1 MRNYAIYLR
10 KSRKDLD
17 LEALGQGETLSRHR
31 TALLELAE
39 RQNLTISHI
48 YEEIVS
54 GESIA
59 NRPQMQRLL
68 DDVYSGC
75 YAGVLVMEIERLAR
89 GNTKDQGEV
98 TEAFASSHT
107 LIVTPTKTYDPD
119 NEFDEEYFE
128 FGLFMSRREYKT
140 IRRRMQRG
148 LISSIQE
155 GNYVGSLP
163 PYGYDIVRLNKKE
176 RTLVCNDQSPV
187 VVQMFDWL
195 VNDHLTCGQI
205 ARRLTQS
212 GIPTQT
218 GKSEW
223 NRATVKDIL
232 QNDLYTGKV
241 RWNRRKVSKSR
252 SSSGSSQIVKHRNVS
267 SDYLLV
273 EGKHPALISQDQF
286 DAAQRMFSHHPPIN
300 ANAKQI
306 NPFSGLVKC
315 ANCGR
320 SITYAG
326 YKHKKGSVRPRLV
339 HVESMTCKVK
349 SCFYDDFLS
358 AVIAALQSCVD
369 DFIVQQKNFCN
380 SEAVEKRQ
388 AQREILERELESQ
401 RKKRDSLFEYLEAGL
416 YSPDEFLERKNILTE
431 RISRL
436 SDSLNNLPEVT
447 VPDYETKIR
456 TYSEVV
462 SSLQDDSISASE
474 KSILLRSVISRIDY
488 SCEDLGRGKG
498 GVPILD
504 IHFVK

>member
-1 MRNYAIYLR
+1 MKNYAIYLR

-31 TALLELAE
+31 SALLELAE

-68 DDVYSGC
+68 DDVYASC

-89 GNTKDQGEV
+89 GNTRDQGEV
-98 TEAFASSHT
+98 SEAFASSHT
-107 LIVTPTKTYDPD
+107 LIVTPAKTYDPD

-148 LISSIQE
+148 LIASIQE
-155 GNYVGSLP
+155 GNYLGSLP

-205 ARRLTQS
+205 ARRLTES
-212 GIPTQT
+212 GIPTRT

-232 QNDLYTGKV
+232 QNNLYTGKI
-241 RWNRRKVSKSR
+241 RWNRRKVTKSR
-252 SSSGSSQIVKHRNVS
+252 SSSGSTQIVKHRNSS
-267 SDYLLV
+267 SDYLIV
-273 EGKHPALISQDQF
+273 EGKHPALISQEQF
-286 DAAQRMFSHHPPIN
+286 DAAQKLFGQHAPVN
-300 ANAKQI
+300 ADGKLI
-306 NPFSGLVKC
+306 YPFAGLVKC
-315 ANCGR
+315 AHCGKAI
-320 SITYAG
+320 SYAS
-326 YKHKKGSVRPRLV
+326 YNHKHGKVRPRLI
-339 HVESMTCKVK
+339 HAESMHCKVK

-358 AVIAALQSCVD
+358 AVIHALQSCVD
-369 DFIVQQKNFCN
+369 GFTIQQKDF
-380 SEAVEKRQ
+380 SLSDAAAKRQ
-388 AQREILERELESQ
+388 AQRETLERELDVQ
-401 RKKRDSLFEYLEAGL
+401 MKKRDSLFEYLESGL
-416 YSPDEFLERKNILTE
+416 YSPDEFLSRKRILTE
-431 RISRL
+431 RIERL

-447 VPDYETKIR
+447 VPDYEAKIH
-456 TYSEVV
+456 TYSEVIA
-462 SSLQDDSISASE
+462 SLLDDSISAAD
-474 KSILLRSVISRIDY
+474 KSILLKSVISRIDY
-488 SCEDLGRGKG
+488 SCEDLGCQKG
-498 GVPILD
+498 GIPILD
-504 IHFVK
+504 IHFVE